1 MKLQFVLKSLL
12 VLSLLLGTGIASAG
26 EMAEEKA
33 DSVCATSN
41 DTHVI
46 TREASAN
53 ADTDRVEYFT
63 HDWFNGDAHSKEEGG
78 SCSGRCSGN
87 VCICAGDP
95 TCCGIGC
102 DLCFKILEQAP

>member
-1 MKLQFVLKSLL
+1 MKQQFVLKALL
-12 VLSLLLGTGIASAG
+12 VVSLLLGTGIASAG

-33 DSVCATSN
+33 ENVCATSS

-46 TREASAN
+46 TREAPAN

-63 HDWFNGDAHSKEEGG
+63 HDWFNGGANAEEGG

-95 TCCGIGC
+95 TCCDIGC
-102 DLCFKILEQAP
+102 DLCFKILEEL